1 MAKGITH
8 KMRRAIR
15 RGHWVTILQS
25 VLYFGLLFYIIFAE
39 FSLMEDFM
47 DFSLPV
53 INQLPRW

>member
-1 MAKGITH
+1 MAKGVTH
-8 KMRRAIR
+8 KMRKVIR
-15 RGHWVTILQS
+15 RGYWVTILQS

-47 DFSLPV
+47 DFSLPA